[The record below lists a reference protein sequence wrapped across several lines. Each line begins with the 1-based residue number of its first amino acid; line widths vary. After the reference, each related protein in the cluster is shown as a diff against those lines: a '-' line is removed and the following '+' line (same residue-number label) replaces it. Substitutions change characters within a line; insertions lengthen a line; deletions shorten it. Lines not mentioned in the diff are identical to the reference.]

1 MTMTNRALLGSVA
14 ALLCVAAD
22 RVLAA
27 EAGQSAGMPQFDLSR
42 FPGQIFWLGL
52 TFLILY
58 WVMSKVALPR
68 IGEVL
73 DARAN
78 RIGGDLDRAAALK
91 SEADQI
97 KAAYEKAL
105 GESRS
110 KAQETGRITEAA
122 LAKEAAERQAVLGN
136 ELAGR
141 VRTAE
146 DRITAA
152 KKTAMANLAG
162 VAAEAAAM
170 AVERVSGVKV
180 TTGEAASAAQA
191 VLARR

>member
-1 MTMTNRALLGSVA
+1 MSSRAVLLSTVAVLVLFALPGVA
-14 ALLCVAAD
+14 AEGTPV
-22 RVLAA
+22 
-27 EAGQSAGMPQFDLSR
+27 GMPQFDLSR
-42 FPGQIFWLGL
+42 FPGQIFWLGV
-52 TFLILY
+52 TFLVLL

-73 DARAN
+73 EARAS

-105 GESRS
+105 GESRN
-110 KAQETGRITEAA
+110 KAQETSRVTEAA
-122 LAKEAAERQAVLGN
+122 LAKEAADRQAVLGN
-136 ELAGR
+136 ELAAR
-141 VRTAE
+141 VHAAE
-146 DRITAA
+146 GRITAA
-152 KKTAMANLAG
+152 KKAAMANLAG

-180 TTGEAASAAQA
+180 SPTEAAGAAQA

>member
-1 MTMTNRALLGSVA
+1 MTKRALLGSAA
-14 ALLCVAAD
+14 ALFCVAAD

-27 EAGQSAGMPQFDLSR
+27 DAGQSAGMPQFDLSR

-52 TFLILY
+52 TFLVLY

-73 DARAN
+73 EARAN

-91 SEADQI
+91 AEADQI

-110 KAQETGRITEAA
+110 KAQETGRVTEAA
-122 LAKEAAERQAVLGN
+122 LAKEAADRQAVLGN

-141 VRTAE
+141 VRAAE

-152 KKTAMANLAG
+152 KKTAMSNLAG

-170 AVERVSGVKV
+170 AVERVAGVKV
-180 TTGEAASAAQA
+180 SQSEAAGAAQA

>member
-1 MTMTNRALLGSVA
+1 MTSRAVLLSAVAVIGLFALPGVA
-14 ALLCVAAD
+14 A
-22 RVLAA
+22 
-27 EAGQSAGMPQFDLSR
+27 ESTSAGMPQFDLSR
-42 FPGQIFWLGL
+42 FPGQIFWLGV
-52 TFLILY
+52 TFLVLL

-91 SEADQI
+91 AEADQI
-97 KAAYEKAL
+97 RAAYEKAL
-105 GESRS
+105 GESRT
-110 KAQETGRITEAA
+110 KAQETGRATEAA
-122 LAKEAAERQAVLGN
+122 LAKEAADRQAVLGN

-141 VRTAE
+141 VRAAE

-152 KKTAMANLAG
+152 KKAAMANLAG

-180 TTGEAASAAQA
+180 SASEAASAAQA
-191 VLARR
+191 VMARR

>member
-1 MTMTNRALLGSVA
+1 MTMTNRALLGSAA

-27 EAGQSAGMPQFDLSR
+27 DAGHSAGMPQFDLSR

-52 TFLILY
+52 TFLVLY

-73 DARAN
+73 EARAN

-105 GESRS
+105 GESRN

-141 VRTAE
+141 VRAAE

-152 KKTAMANLAG
+152 KKAARANLSG

-180 TTGEAASAAQA
+180 STSEAASAAQA